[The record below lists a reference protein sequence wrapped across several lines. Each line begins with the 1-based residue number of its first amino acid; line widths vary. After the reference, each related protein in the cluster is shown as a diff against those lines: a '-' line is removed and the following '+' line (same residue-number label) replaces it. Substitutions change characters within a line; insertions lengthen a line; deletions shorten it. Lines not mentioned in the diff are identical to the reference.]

1 MQPNKQIFKK
11 LKTTC
16 RLQRTGLRAP
26 AFHNTRLHLGLLER
40 SKKRQNSEVLG
51 FTAICRASR
60 GGEGREEAKWPEG
73 KVGAGAGMASK
84 EAFKEK

>member
-1 MQPNKQIFKK
+1 M
-11 LKTTC
+11 
-16 RLQRTGLRAP
+16 
-26 AFHNTRLHLGLLER
+26 GLLER

-73 KVGAGAGMASK
+73 KVGAGQGWPVRKLLRRSERPLCYRRGSRREISLEK
-84 EAFKEK
+84 ESHEGGSVSEVTV